1 MFLPVFARMS
11 ALTQA
16 ARQGLSARNRF
27 ARANMILNLAFCFSR
42 PRYRVFRKRSCF
54 FTTPNA
60 CSTFARTD
68 DFACAASL
76 TVACSS
82 SLSFFI
88 WEGRM
93 LILYWIFRPDLFS
106 TTAASRFSVPRKPPS
121 PSWTFAAVASAVCT
135 NPLSVEKPFWKNGK
149 TFKAICTTQNLRF
162 RQFAELYVHIFRK
175 SRHQSSNCDK
185 V

>member
-16 ARQGLSARNRF
+16 ARQGLTARIRF

-54 FTTPNA
+54 FTTPNT
-60 CSTFARTD
+60 CSTFARMD
-68 DFACAASL
+68 DFACVASL
-76 TVACSS
+76 TAACSS

-88 WEGRM
+88 WEGWM

-121 PSWTFAAVASAVCT
+121 PSWTFAAVASVVCT
-135 NPLSVEKPFWKNGK
+135 NPLSVEKPFWKSGK
-149 TFKAICTTQNLRF
+149 TFKAICTTRNLRF